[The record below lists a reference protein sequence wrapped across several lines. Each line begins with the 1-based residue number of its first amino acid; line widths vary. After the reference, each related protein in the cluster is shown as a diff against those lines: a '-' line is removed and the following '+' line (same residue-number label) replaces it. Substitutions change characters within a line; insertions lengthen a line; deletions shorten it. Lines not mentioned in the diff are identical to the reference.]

1 MFSTGPRIYAAG
13 AAHIDRRAISDSPY
27 VPRASNP
34 GRLVDCPGGSAFNAV
49 QAMVQ
54 AGAGVSLHSARGG
67 DPDGR
72 RVTEAIL
79 ALGVT
84 DLSVTWLDRTTPTY
98 TAVLD
103 DKGELVAGIADM
115 ALYDLMVPRLFTR
128 SAVRTAIARAD
139 GILVDANLPAASI
152 AAVTGQAAGK
162 PVAAI
167 GVSPAKIGRLQDSLG
182 GITALFLS
190 YAEAASLVE
199 ATIGTSPQLIA
210 ELLSELGVQRAVVT
224 DGPREAMIL
233 DGQTVL
239 LQQPPTVVPK
249 DITGAGDNLAG
260 TAFAMLCA
268 GTPFLD
274 AVRAG
279 IVAASLRISSEPT
292 LLEELAHRIAEG
304 VAALHEPRRPETA
317 S

>member
-1 MFSTGPRIYAAG
+1 MTAPLIYVAG
-13 AAHIDRRAISDSPY
+13 AAHIDRRAISDAPFI
-27 VPRASNP
+27 PHASNP
-34 GRLVDCPGGSAFNAV
+34 GRLVDCPGGAAFNAV

-54 AGAGVSLHSARGG
+54 AGATISLHSARGG

-72 RVTEAIL
+72 RVTDAIR

-84 DLSVTWLDRTTPTY
+84 DLSVTWLDRMTPTY

-115 ALYDLMVPRLFTR
+115 ALYDLLVPRLFTK
-128 SAVRTAIARAD
+128 SAVRAAIGKAD
-139 GILVDANLPAASI
+139 GVLVDANLPSGATAAI
-152 AAVTGQAAGK
+152 TREAAGK
-162 PVAAI
+162 PVGAI
-167 GVSPAKIGRLQDSLG
+167 GVSPAKIGRLQESLAN
-182 GITALFLS
+182 ISALFLS

-199 ATIGTSPQLIA
+199 ATTGTSPQLIA
-210 ELLSELGVQRAVVT
+210 ELLGELGVHRAVVT
-224 DGPREAMIL
+224 DGPREVMII
-233 DGQTVL
+233 DGETVL

-260 TAFAMLCA
+260 TAFAALCA
-268 GTPFLD
+268 GTPWLD

-279 IVAASLRISSEPT
+279 IVAASLRISSDP
-292 LLEELAHRIAEG
+292 LSPDALSRRIAEG
-304 VAALHEPRRPETA
+304 VAALHDPRAPEPA